1 MMAMNRIRGRGLRRT
16 IVRSLPLV
24 ILDIAA
30 TVVAFLVAA
39 WGTKAGEI
47 NLASPFFIGQMI
59 LLSSVNVVVFGVFRM
74 YNSLW
79 EYASVDD
86 AARIVLATL
95 VGSIIGDVLGAIV
108 FDARMPF
115 RVYICAWA
123 ILLVICGMARFSI
136 RVNSKGRSWSFL
148 GTESPGQARTL
159 IVGAGES
166 GSLVVSRMLAGSDE
180 IVGCPVGYV
189 DDDKRKIGR
198 RIHGVKVLGDCG
210 DTLRICKQ
218 QSIEQ
223 IVVAIPSGTQK
234 QKRRVYDLCMETGCK
249 VLTLPEKVKDIPE
262 EQLGRVHI
270 RDVEVSDLLARE
282 EVALDRGLVGTYLE
296 GATVLVTGGGGSIGS
311 ELVRQLLP
319 AGPAKIVLF
328 DIYENTVYE
337 LYHEIAGE
345 AREAGIEIVTEI
357 GSITHLPALEEAF
370 GRHQPQVV
378 FHAAA
383 HKHVPLMESNPREA
397 IENNVFGTLN
407 VVRMA
412 HERGCSHFI
421 LISTDKAVNPANVMG
436 ATKRMCE
443 MIVQH
448 YAQFSNTAFASVRFG
463 NVLGSHGSVIPLFK
477 RQLKAGG
484 PITLTHQDITRY
496 FMTIPEAARLVITA
510 GALAE
515 GGEIFVLDMGEPV
528 RIYDLAEN
536 LIRLSGLT
544 IGEDIEIKVTGLRPG
559 EKLYEELNMSDEPTE
574 PTANGAITVI
584 KGVRSEVAD
593 VQARLDLLANAL
605 ELDRDDLKRA
615 LREAVPTY
623 TPEFQ

>member
-1 MMAMNRIRGRGLRRT
+1 MTAKLIRGRGIRR
-16 IVRSLPLV
+16 ILVRSLPLV
-24 ILDIAA
+24 VLDIAA
-30 TVVAFLVAA
+30 TVVAFLIAA

-47 NLASPFFIGQMI
+47 DLASPFFMGQMA
-59 LLSSVNVVVFGVFRM
+59 LLSLVNVAVFGVFRM

-86 AARIVLATL
+86 AARIVFATA
-95 VGSIIGDVLGAIV
+95 VGSVIGDVLGALV
-108 FDARMPF
+108 FDACMPF

-123 ILLVICGMARFSI
+123 ILLVICGMARFAI

-148 GTESPGQARTL
+148 GAESPGQARTL

-189 DDDKRKIGR
+189 DDSKRKIGR

-210 DTLRICKQ
+210 GIPRICKQ

-262 EQLGRVHI
+262 EQLSKVPI

-282 EVALDRGLVGTYLE
+282 EVALDEGLVGTYLR
-296 GATVLVTGGGGSIGS
+296 GTTVLVTGGGGSIGS

-319 AGPAKIVLF
+319 AKPAKIILF

-337 LYHEIAGE
+337 LYHEIAGK

-357 GSITHLPALEEAF
+357 GSITHMPALEEVF
-370 GRHQPQVV
+370 DRHNPHVV

-443 MIVQH
+443 MVVQH
-448 YAQFSNTAFASVRFG
+448 YAQVSKTVFASVRFG

-544 IGEDIEIKVTGLRPG
+544 VGEDIEIKVTGLRPG
-559 EKLYEELNMSDEPTE
+559 EKLYEELNMDDEPTV

-584 KGVRSEVAD
+584 KGVRPEVAD
-593 VQARLDLLANAL
+593 VRVRLDELGAAL
-605 ELDRDDLKRA
+605 PLERDEIKRV
-615 LREAVPTY
+615 LQKAVPTY

>member
-1 MMAMNRIRGRGLRRT
+1 MKAKHPLRRV

-24 ILDIAA
+24 VLDVAA
-30 TVVAFLVAA
+30 TVVAFLIAA

-47 NLASPFFIGQMI
+47 DLASPFFIGQMV
-59 LLSSVNVVVFGVFRM
+59 LLSLVNVVVFGIFRM

-86 AARIVLATL
+86 AARIVVATL
-95 VGSIIGDVLGAIV
+95 AGSAAGDVLGALI

-123 ILLVICGMARFSI
+123 ILLVICGMTRFSI
-136 RVNSKGRSWSFL
+136 RVNSKGRSWSFF
-148 GTESPGQARTL
+148 GAESPGQARTL

-166 GSLVVSRMLAGSDE
+166 GSLVVSRMLAGNDE

-189 DDDKRKIGR
+189 DDNRSKIGR
-198 RIHGVKVLGDCG
+198 RIHGVKVLGDC
-210 DTLRICKQ
+210 DDIPRICKQ

-223 IVVAIPSGTQK
+223 VVVAIPSGTQRE
-234 QKRRVYDLCMETGCK
+234 KRHVYNLCMETGCK

-262 EQLGRVHI
+262 EQLGKIPI

-282 EVALDRGLVGTYLE
+282 EVALDEGLVGTYLT
-296 GATVLVTGGGGSIGS
+296 GTTVLVTGGGGSIGS

-319 AGPAKIVLF
+319 AKPAKIVLF

-337 LYHEIAGE
+337 LYHEISDRAC
-345 AREAGIEIVTEI
+345 EAGIEIVTEI
-357 GSITHLPALEEAF
+357 GSITHMPALEEAF
-370 GRHQPQVV
+370 DRHQPQVV

-407 VVRMA
+407 VARMA
-412 HERGCSHFI
+412 DECGCSHFI

-443 MIVQH
+443 MIVQN
-448 YAQFSNTAFASVRFG
+448 YAQSSDTIFASVRFG

-510 GALAE
+510 GALAK

-544 IGEDIEIKVTGLRPG
+544 VGEDIEIKVTGLRPG
-559 EKLYEELNMSDEPTE
+559 EKLYEELNMDDEPTV

-584 KGVRSEVAD
+584 NGVRPEVAD
-593 VQARLDLLANAL
+593 VDVRLDELEQAL
-605 ELDRDDLKRA
+605 PLDRDEIKRV
-615 LREAVPTY
+615 LQKAVPTY

>member
-1 MMAMNRIRGRGLRRT
+1 MTAKLIRGRGIRR
-16 IVRSLPLV
+16 ILVRSLPLV
-24 ILDIAA
+24 VLDIAA
-30 TVVAFLVAA
+30 TVVAFLIAA

-47 NLASPFFIGQMI
+47 DLASPFFMGQMA
-59 LLSSVNVVVFGVFRM
+59 LLSLVNVAVFGVFRM

-86 AARIVLATL
+86 AARIVFATA
-95 VGSIIGDVLGAIV
+95 VGSVIGDVLGALV

-123 ILLVICGMARFSI
+123 ILLVICGMARFAI

-148 GTESPGQARTL
+148 GAKSPGQARTL

-189 DDDKRKIGR
+189 DDSKRKIGR

-210 DTLRICKQ
+210 GIPRICKQ

-262 EQLGRVHI
+262 EQLSKVPI

-282 EVALDRGLVGTYLE
+282 EVALDEGLVGTYLR
-296 GATVLVTGGGGSIGS
+296 GTTVLVTGGGGSIGS

-319 AGPAKIVLF
+319 AKPAKIILF

-337 LYHEIAGE
+337 LYHEIAGK

-357 GSITHLPALEEAF
+357 GSITHMPALEEVF
-370 GRHQPQVV
+370 DRHNPHVV

-443 MIVQH
+443 MVVQH
-448 YAQFSNTAFASVRFG
+448 YAQVSKTVFASVRFG
-463 NVLGSHGSVIPLFK
+463 NVLGSHGSVTPLFK

-544 IGEDIEIKVTGLRPG
+544 VGEDIEIKVTGLRPG
-559 EKLYEELNMSDEPTE
+559 EKLYEELNMDDEPTV

-584 KGVRSEVAD
+584 KGVRPEVAD
-593 VQARLDLLANAL
+593 VRVRLDELGAAL
-605 ELDRDDLKRA
+605 PLERDEIKRV
-615 LREAVPTY
+615 LQKAVPTY

>member
-1 MMAMNRIRGRGLRRT
+1 MNIIRGRGLRRT

-30 TVVAFLVAA
+30 TAVAFLIAA

-47 NLASPFFIGQMI
+47 DLSSPFFIGQMV
-59 LLSSVNVVVFGVFRM
+59 LLSLVNVIVFGIFRM

-86 AARIVLATL
+86 AARIVLASIA
-95 VGSIIGDVLGAIV
+95 GSVIGDVLGAYV
-108 FDARMPF
+108 FGARMPF
-115 RVYICAWA
+115 RVYVSAWA
-123 ILLVICGMARFSI
+123 ILLVICGMARFAI

-148 GTESPGQARTL
+148 GVESPGQTRTL

-180 IVGCPVGYV
+180 IAGCPVGYV
-189 DDDKRKIGR
+189 DDDRRKIGR
-198 RIHGVKVLGDCG
+198 RIHGVKVLGNCG
-210 DTLRICKQ
+210 DIPRICKQ
-218 QSIEQ
+218 QAIEQ

-234 QKRRVYDLCMETGCK
+234 QKQRVYGLCMKTGCK
-249 VLTLPEKVKDIPE
+249 VLTLPEKVKGIPE
-262 EQLGRVHI
+262 EQLGKVPI
-270 RDVEVSDLLARE
+270 RDVDVSDLLARE
-282 EVALDRGLVGTYLE
+282 EISLDKSLVGTYLK
-296 GATVLVTGGGGSIGS
+296 GTTVLVTGGGGSIGS

-319 AGPAKIVLF
+319 ASPAKIVLF

-337 LYHEIAGE
+337 LYHEIAAK
-345 AREAGIEIVTEI
+345 AREAGIEVVTEI
-357 GSITHLPALEEAF
+357 GSITHMPALEEVF
-370 GRHQPQVV
+370 DRHRPQVV

-412 HERGCSHFI
+412 HEQRCSHFI

-448 YAQFSNTAFASVRFG
+448 YAQFSDTAFASVRFG

-477 RQLKAGG
+477 RQLKEGG
-484 PITLTHQDITRY
+484 PITLTHQDIVRY

-510 GALAE
+510 GALAK

-544 IGEDIEIKVTGLRPG
+544 VGEDIEIKVTGLRPG
-559 EKLYEELNMSDEPTE
+559 EKLYEELNMADEPTE

-605 ELDRDDLKRA
+605 DLDRDDIKRA
-615 LREAVPTY
+615 LQEAVPTY